1 MSVVRDV
8 LYVVAFFAFVG
19 GTVVLGVSI
28 VATRRRLRAVDR
40 RLAEQERRAAEVL
53 YGDFG
58 RHRR

>member
-8 LYVVAFFAFVG
+8 LYVVALVSFVG

-40 RLAEQERRAAEVL
+40 RLAEQERQAAEVL
-53 YGDFG
+53 YPDF
-58 RHRR
+58 HRQT